1 MTIEQLPD
9 TWPVARHIATLRAHL
24 PSLAQRYHIRALGV
38 FGSYVRNEQ
47 SPASD
52 LDVLVEF
59 DTLPGLF
66 TYVALQDQ
74 LAALLGVPV
83 DLVHRADVKPHV
95 AESLLAEV
103 VMI

>member
-1 MTIEQLPD
+1 MSTAQIRD

-24 PSLAQRYHIRALGV
+24 PTLAQRYHIRALGV

-47 SPASD
+47 TPSSD

-59 DTLPGLF
+59 ETLPGLF
-66 TYVALQDQ
+66 TYVELQEQ

-83 DLVHRADVKPHV
+83 DLVHRADVKPHI
-95 AESLLAEV
+95 AESLFAELV
-103 VMI
+103 LI